1 MIVGIEGAI
10 EHKEPTVVHVNVHGL
25 IYEVFISLQ
34 TYGALSGERV
44 KLHTSHII
52 REDAQLLFGFF
63 ERGEK
68 VLFMRLIKISGV
80 GPKVA
85 MAICSTYT
93 ASQFA
98 QVIAA
103 NDITG
108 LKRVPG
114 IGPKSAG
121 RILVE
126 LSGFDAEL
134 MQQGSTLGAAS
145 TEAALALESLGFKK
159 EQVAKAL
166 TQCESSD
173 TASLVKEA
181 LKKSTKKDYAVRVVG
196 FTIVL
201 RKLRIKNKRQI

>member
-1 MIVGIEGAI
+1 MIVGIEGGV
-10 EHKEPTVVHVNVHGL
+10 EHKEPTVVHLNVSGL

-34 TYGALSGERV
+34 TYGAIKESRV

-63 ERGEK
+63 EKGEK
-68 VLFMRLIKISGV
+68 VLFERLIKISGV

-85 MAICSTYT
+85 QAICSTFT
-93 ASQFA
+93 PSQFV

-103 NDITG
+103 NDIG
-108 LKRVPG
+108 QLKRVPG

-126 LSGFDAEL
+126 LAGFDSEL
-134 MQQGSTLGAAS
+134 VAGSTAVPAAS
-145 TEAALALESLGFKK
+145 GEAAQALESLGFKK
-159 EQVAKAL
+159 EEVAKAL
-166 TQCESSD
+166 AKCTSSD

-181 LKKSTKKDYAVRVVG
+181 LK
-196 FTIVL
+196 L
-201 RKLRIKNKRQI
+201 LQKL